1 MLEWHISK
9 EPCELFMTPHTTL
22 EGLSLQQLHLDLET
36 TPGQYIF
43 SSSFRGC
50 RSLHWNGLHDTQD
63 SQLGAKNL
71 QWLFLITEYS
81 SWAQVTDKEPGNDSW
96 NPCQFPMVIWILSLA
111 CRLLNLQFSIIGQ
124 GGRGGFKRHQSPTI
138 MWYSGDII
146 KTISSPCRHSNQH
159 RSSSSV
165 GSCDNDYVHGQCQLF
180 LTHASPG
187 CQHWASQ
194 FSHRIHGYNPLRDGT
209 NI

>member
-1 MLEWHISK
+1 
-9 EPCELFMTPHTTL
+9 MTPHTTL

-36 TPGQYIF
+36 TPGQLIF

-111 CRLLNLQFSIIGQ
+111 CRLLNLQFSIIGR
-124 GGRGGFKRHQSPTI
+124 GGGGGGFKRHQSPTI

-146 KTISSPCRHSNQH
+146 KTISSPCHHSNQH

-187 CQHWASQ
+187 CQH
-194 FSHRIHGYNPLRDGT
+194 
-209 NI
+209 